1 MLYVL
6 KNLANKLF
14 SMYLIDRGQM
24 EMVLKHIRKIHF
36 KSILLTDLL
45 NLHYQRFSGMN

>member
-14 SMYLIDRGQM
+14 SMYLIDRTNGNG
-24 EMVLKHIRKIHF
+24 VKTYKKDSL
-36 KSILLTDLL
+36 
-45 NLHYQRFSGMN
+45 